1 MVPLMVA
8 VAVFVL
14 MHRRADRTA
23 RLEATGTTSALA
35 LAGRQRVLAIGVAVV
50 TVVLALGTA
59 LVVFQTGDLGARAVW
74 G

>member
-1 MVPLMVA
+1 
-8 VAVFVL
+8 
-14 MHRRADRTA
+14 
-23 RLEATGTTSALA
+23 
-35 LAGRQRVLAIGVAVV
+35 VV